1 MTERIVLD
9 QHFAENDN
17 RDNEE
22 RTVDVMTSVANKIQ
36 EGIRFTTDRPGL
48 NEDPKMPA
56 LD

>member
-22 RTVDVMTSVANKIQ
+22 RTVDVMTSIANKIQ